1 MSEIF
6 DAPDVGGCVERAN
19 LDERRGA
26 ITNALEVRIV
36 MMM

>member
-1 MSEIF
+1 LGVASSGRI
-6 DAPDVGGCVERAN
+6 AN

-26 ITNALEVRIV
+26 ITNALEARIV